1 MTLGELR
8 TATKDIPDDYEV
20 QVYIPYEAVTK
31 ESGKGKPEKGSIV
44 KDVSHIAT
52 RLVSDTVVITTDVTT
67 WRPLVMAAIN
77 KEETK

>member
-8 TATKDIPDDYEV
+8 TAIKDIPDDYEV

-31 ESGKGKPEKGSIV
+31 SNGKGKPEKGSIV
-44 KDVSHIAT
+44 KDVAHIAT
-52 RLVSDTVVITTDVTT
+52 RLVSDTVVITTDITT
-67 WRPLVMAAIN
+67 WRPLVMSAIN